1 MVSFFGLKFGGEKK
15 QKSAEVEVSGKGI
28 GKESGKE
35 SGTQECTYD
44 NRESF
49 IDEKD
54 LLGACGV
61 SYPENSAPE
70 ASGQNNVTATLKVSP
85 YAPSSQ
91 NVAVLSMTD
100 LPSPHKF
107 RDSSYASLR
116 QHSSN
121 PNLARSFTN
130 GSSTNLALGPPAPIS
145 SGSRP
150 GTPKREKPKISP
162 LDTKTLGSAT
172 PSTPRSLSSQ
182 PNSPPDQYQ
191 TNINAAS
198 DSTSLAGKLDPED
211 VPEPLRIRRPMPPKV
226 PGTPSSTRTHSPLRG
241 PSSPQSDHALEDSA
255 LEPPAIPFKSEA
267 RPSSRSSSRTAPS
280 GLKAV
285 QNASDLPPH
294 DETFL
299 SDRPPLPRMNTGE
312 PVIQNVRGK
321 WGTVKVRPAPRNG
334 IEMPTPPQRS
344 HTADNRQFDR
354 FQPPPMDFDKR
365 PDTPEWKGPWN
376 IPYTAPQRSQSPA
389 TFGSRSSSRA
399 GTPVAAVGAHG
410 RPTKPE
416 IGPVRKP
423 TLDDYARQHESSDDD
438 DDESDYE
445 IPESPDSPLI
455 PLTGPLASPYFPPLD
470 MRPVQQ
476 QQQQQQPFNN
486 GSVTM
491 MQSPVCST
499 SPVELNSAPQDDN
512 HSNDDN
518 NKPRKPA
525 FVPPV
530 IVGRNPPTPDST
542 EWPLLAS
549 PVSPSSESSSS
560 SQHSRPESPL
570 APPPRMP
577 FARCESPKS
586 PSARSFSRPW
596 TPTNDNNTTSTMRRP
611 VPGTPKR
618 SETAPVPHPVGMRHP
633 PPRAAT
639 FNTPRGVLHSPQS
652 AAIIGGSGGG
662 YSSPSESF
670 SQGGGSNSSSSSNG
684 RGFI

>member
-1 MVSFFGLKFGGEKK
+1 MVSFFGLKFGEKK
-15 QKSAEVEVSGKGI
+15 QKPAEVEVSGKGI
-28 GKESGKE
+28 GKESV
-35 SGTQECTYD
+35 TQQCTYD

-61 SYPENSAPE
+61 SYPENSASE

-85 YAPSSQ
+85 YGPGSQ

-121 PNLARSFTN
+121 PNLGKSFAN
-130 GSSTNLALGPPAPIS
+130 RSSTNMALGPPAPIS

-162 LDTKTLGSAT
+162 LDTKSLGSAT
-172 PSTPRSLSSQ
+172 PSTPRSLSSL

-191 TNINAAS
+191 TNPNAAS
-198 DSTSLAGKLDPED
+198 DATSLAGKLDPED

-241 PSSPQSDHALEDSA
+241 PSSPQSDHALEDSG

-365 PDTPEWKGPWN
+365 PDTPEFKGPWS

-389 TFGSRSSSRA
+389 TFGSRSPSRS

-410 RPTKPE
+410 RPTRPE

-423 TLDDYARQHESSDDD
+423 TLDDYACHHESSDDDD

-470 MRPVQQ
+470 TQPVQQ
-476 QQQQQQPFNN
+476 QPPNN
-486 GSVTM
+486 GSVTI
-491 MQSPVCST
+491 MQSPVCSA
-499 SPVELNSAPQDDN
+499 SPVELNSAPQDDLN
-512 HSNDDN
+512 SSNNNDDG
-518 NKPRKPA
+518 KPRKSA
-525 FVPPV
+525 FVPPLV
-530 IVGRNPPTPDST
+530 VGRNPPTPDST

-549 PVSPSSESSSS
+549 PVSPSSES
-560 SQHSRPESPL
+560 QHSQPSSPL

-577 FARCESPKS
+577 FSRCESPKS

-596 TPTNDNNTTSTMRRP
+596 TPTGGDGTARRH
-611 VPGTPKR
+611 VPGAAPKR
-618 SETAPVPHPVGMRHP
+618 SETAPVPHQVGGVGMRHP

-652 AAIIGGSGGG
+652 AAIIGGD
-662 YSSPSESF
+662 SSSY
-670 SQGGGSNSSSSSNG
+670 SSSSSFSHGGGGSSGSGSNS
-684 RGFI
+684 RGYI